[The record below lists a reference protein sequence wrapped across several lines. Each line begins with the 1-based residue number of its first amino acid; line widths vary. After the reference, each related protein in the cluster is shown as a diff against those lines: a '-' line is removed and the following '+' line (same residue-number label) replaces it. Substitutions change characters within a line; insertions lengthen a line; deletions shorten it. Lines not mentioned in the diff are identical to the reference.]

1 MIDNRY
7 HSLAQFVCYE
17 GEGTQGELPA
27 SNGGGSGASGGS
39 GDGEVKPPAD
49 FTPEQQKKFN
59 EALAADRRKHK
70 MALESAERQMQ
81 ELLKSK
87 GLSDEERL
95 KTEQALEDLRAQM
108 RTKEQQLAHEKKQLE
123 EHHTKTLAEVTQK
136 AQHWETR
143 YRESTMARALQD
155 AAMSGD
161 AFRPEQIVTI
171 LRPMAKLSEESG
183 EFRTMIE
190 FPDTD
195 VATGEPVKTLRTPE
209 DAVKRMKELPEVY
222 GNLFKSNVVSGIGAN
237 SATGGLTSGKDGKVD
252 LKKVA
257 QDPVLYRRLRKEHP
271 ELLGL

>member
-1 MIDNRY
+1 MFDNRY
-7 HSLAQFVCYE
+7 LSCAQFVCYE
-17 GEGTQGELPA
+17 GEGTQSDPPA
-27 SNGGGSGASGGS
+27 GNATGSGASGGA
-39 GDGEVKPPAD
+39 GEVEVKPPAD

-123 EHHTKTLAEVTQK
+123 EHHTKTLAEVAQK
-136 AQHWETR
+136 AQHWEAR

-171 LRPMAKLSEESG
+171 LRPMAKLSEENG
-183 EFRTMIE
+183 EFKTMIE

-195 VATGEPVKTLRTPE
+195 VTTGDPVKTLRTPE
-209 DAVKRMKELPEVY
+209 EAVKRMKELPEVY
-222 GNLFKSNVVSGIGAN
+222 GNLFKSNVVSGIGSN